1 MCGHAIP
8 VTGAVVVK
16 FHPVSYGGSFRL
28 SFVLTPVSKA
38 FGHIGF
44 SLQRLYVSLSE
55 FQIKIYLI
63 TPDFRAVCCINV
75 FSK

>member
-1 MCGHAIP
+1 MCVRAMP
-8 VTGAVVVK
+8 VTGAVVAK
-16 FHPVSYGGSFRL
+16 FHPVPYGGSFRF
-28 SFVLTPVSKA
+28 SFVLTSVSKS
-38 FGHIGF
+38 FGYRI